1 MAVYPT
7 ASRKAALLVVFLAGS
22 VGVAVWAAPEAPAA
36 VAPVVQ
42 PAAAA
47 LPDTLSFEV
56 QYGGIG
62 AEGVDLVW
70 RARAVGAVAGLVTI
84 RMEFAGEP
92 ADRSMPLWPVNVWLF
107 YSADDL
113 RSSFAAELSGTM
125 NWRTGTMRAA
135 GLVSDGARRDT
146 AIELR
151 TELEGRG
158 MNGEARVVFYPR
170 VAWGKAR

>member
-1 MAVYPT
+1 MAVHST
-7 ASRKAALLVVFLAGS
+7 ASRKTALLAVFLAGS

-36 VAPVVQ
+36 VAPVAR
-42 PAAAA
+42 PAA
-47 LPDTLSFEV
+47 LPDTLTFEV

-70 RARAVGAVAGLVTI
+70 RARPEGAVAGLVTI

-146 AIELR
+146 AMELR

-158 MNGEARVVFYPR
+158 MNGGARVVFYPR

>member
-1 MAVYPT
+1 VAVYST
-7 ASRKAALLVVFLAGS
+7 ASRKTALLVMFLAGS
-22 VGVAVWAAPEAPAA
+22 VGVAVWAAPQAPAP
-36 VAPVVQ
+36 VGPVVR
-42 PAAAA
+42 PAALA
-47 LPDTLSFEV
+47 DTLSFEV

-62 AEGVDLVW
+62 PEGVDLVW
-70 RARAVGAVAGLVTI
+70 RARPEGAVAGLVTI

-135 GLVSDGARRDT
+135 GLVSDGARQDT

-151 TELEGRG
+151 TELAGRG